1 LKGLCLVPSQRPASR
16 ILLNLLSRSLQSSGI
31 SSLMQRDFFGSAD
44 YRTAAIISDVPDNH
58 TIEIDKLP
66 TRSIIW
72 WNGYEELLK
81 YIAQCDDA
89 TQSALRSPK
98 TQHIFF
104 FSVPATA
111 ATNDGFN
118 SVSLPYIFSI
128 PARVPRT
135 RRIPV
140 AVFMAEVKP
149 QFDSTFSESNPPSG
163 ELDHW
168 IWQNE
173 FRMRLGRNLL
183 NDRARVIFVGSD
195 WRKAGIRALPSCY
208 GPQTVRA
215 FIQSVRSVI
224 EPGSQVGDDLWT
236 PRLSDALANGT
247 RCITRTRPNSPSFGI
262 QYGRSIEHLSQ
273 LVSQANST
281 RYYKSESAQIIES
294 FRDVQKV
301 ALSGFAKIVAT
312 HHGL

>member
-1 LKGLCLVPSQRPASR
+1 MKGLCLVPSQRPASR

-149 QFDSTFSESNPPSG
+149 QFDSTFSESNPPPESWIIGSG
-163 ELDHW
+163 KM
-168 IWQNE
+168 NS
-173 FRMRLGRNLL
+173 G
-183 NDRARVIFVGSD
+183 
-195 WRKAGIRALPSCY
+195 C
-208 GPQTVRA
+208 
-215 FIQSVRSVI
+215 
-224 EPGSQVGDDLWT
+224 DLEEI
-236 PRLSDALANGT
+236 
-247 RCITRTRPNSPSFGI
+247 C
-262 QYGRSIEHLSQ
+262 
-273 LVSQANST
+273 
-281 RYYKSESAQIIES
+281 
-294 FRDVQKV
+294 
-301 ALSGFAKIVAT
+301 
-312 HHGL
+312 